1 MSRYACTY
9 FCGLMLTE
17 VDVELP
23 LQLPV
28 GVALGVKSYHK
39 PHPVHCFNSIAIL
52 PTYMTEVKPE
62 SNRLLHIR

>member
-28 GVALGVKSYHK
+28 GVALGVLEKAIINLTLYI
-39 PHPVHCFNSIAIL
+39 VSIA
-52 PTYMTEVKPE
+52 
-62 SNRLLHIR
+62 